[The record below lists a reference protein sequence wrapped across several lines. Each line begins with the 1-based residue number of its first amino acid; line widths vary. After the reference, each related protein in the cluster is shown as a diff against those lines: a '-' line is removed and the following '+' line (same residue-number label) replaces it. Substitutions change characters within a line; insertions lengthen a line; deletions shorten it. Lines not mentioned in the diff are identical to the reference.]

1 MEMLDIEVF
10 EGGFKETELGPLPEE
25 WEVIRLEEVVEKM
38 KAGGTPRRSEKR
50 FWGGSI
56 PFIMIEDLTKSNLY
70 VKGAR
75 EYITEEGLEKSNAWI
90 VPPNSLLLSMYATIG
105 ETAIN
110 LIPVATN
117 QAILGIIPNKH
128 RLNVEFGAYLLKFHA
143 KRLLFQNIQTTQ
155 KNINKGIVENFLIPL
170 PPLEEQKAIAGIL
183 STVQS
188 AIEKTEKVINAL
200 KNLKKSKMKYLF
212 TYGPV
217 AEEEA
222 EKVEL
227 KETEIG
233 FIPERW
239 EVVRLGE
246 VVEKMKAGGTPRRS
260 EKRFWG
266 GSIPFIMIEDLTK
279 SNLYIK
285 DAREYITEEGLEKS
299 NAWIV
304 PPNSL
309 LLSIYATIG
318 ETAINLIPVATN
330 QAILGIIPKKDRLN
344 VEFGAYL
351 LKFQAKRLLFQNIQ
365 TTQKN
370 INKGI
375 VENFLIPLP
384 PLEEQQKI
392 AQILQ
397 SIDQRIEKEEKYKNA
412 LQNLFKSLLH
422 NLMTGKIRVRVKDHG
437 ED

>member
-25 WEVIRLEEVVEKM
+25 WEVVRLGEVVEKM

-70 VKGAR
+70 IKDAR

-117 QAILGIIPNKH
+117 QAILGIIPKKH

-200 KNLKKSKMKYLF
+200 KNLKKSMMKHLF

-233 FIPERW
+233 LIPKHW

-246 VVEKMKAGGTPRRS
+246 VVKIIKGKKPRTLNESPSKNSLPYLTAEYFRYGVPKQFVDIEVEKDLPICKKEDVVLIWDGSKAGQVFT
-260 EKRFWG
+260 
-266 GSIPFIMIEDLTK
+266 
-279 SNLYIK
+279 
-285 DAREYITEEGLEKS
+285 GLEGVLASTMVK
-299 NAWIV
+299 
-304 PPNSL
+304 
-309 LLSIYATIG
+309 
-318 ETAINLIPVATN
+318 
-330 QAILGIIPKKDRLN
+330 IIPTINNLDKLYLYCFLTTKFDYLN
-344 VEFGAYL
+344 S
-351 LKFQAKRLLFQNIQ
+351 Q
-365 TTQKN
+365 TTGST
-370 INKGI
+370 IPHVNKTAFF
-375 VENFLIPLP
+375 NLPLP
-384 PLEEQQKI
+384 LPLLEEQQKI

-422 NLMTGKIRVRVKDHG
+422 NLMTGKIRVRVKSHG